1 MQFNGNENKL
11 FFFKKKNFSNSISLA
26 LRVQHALDLISRLTG
41 DDDDDYDN
49 NINKKINKKLY
60 ASKTLIINYM

>member
-26 LRVQHALDLISRLTG
+26 LRVQHALDLISRLT
-41 DDDDDYDN
+41 DDDDDDDDN
-49 NINKKINKKLY
+49 NINKKN
-60 ASKTLIINYM
+60 